1 MSVEEAQGWVTRH
14 LPRVTSLGAL
24 TSPASVSS
32 SVKWGSAPA
41 GQVEIH
47 RASVF
52 SQQKTSWLI
61 LKGEADTRTNSPDLD
76 SQSLS
81 LSSGTDRGPPQ
92 TAPGDNF
99 YSREWFF

>member
-1 MSVEEAQGWVTRH
+1 MEGAQGWLTRH
-14 LPRVTSLGAL
+14 PPHVISLRAL
-24 TSPASVSS
+24 TSPASVSL
-32 SVKWGSAPA
+32 SVKWVSAPA

-61 LKGEADTRTNSPDLD
+61 LKGEADTRTNSLDLD

-92 TAPGDNF
+92 TVPGDNF